1 MIDAPRSETL
11 RLSQSQTAPDSAAGL
26 MARRR
31 PAVLPVVFVMFAGVL
46 FMRVGRVERT
56 EGLSPAAIARDSPVR
71 TTLDP
76 NVAAWHELAHLPNI
90 GPTLARRIVAY
101 RTTAGR
107 DAEGGPGAV
116 FQTPS
121 DLQQVR
127 GIGPR
132 TLARIGG
139 FLHFPE

>member
-1 MIDAPRSETL
+1 MIDAPPSQTPPL
-11 RLSQSQTAPDSAAGL
+11 GQSQSAPESTAGIP
-26 MARRR
+26 ARRR
-31 PAVLPVVFVMFAGVL
+31 RAVLAVLSMMFAAVL
-46 FMRVGRVERT
+46 FMRVGQVEWT
-56 EGLSPAAIARDSPVR
+56 HGLSPVGMAGDSPVR

-90 GPTLARRIVAY
+90 GPTLARRIVEHRAM
-101 RTTAGR
+101 AGR
-107 DAEGGPGAV
+107 DAGATPRAV

-132 TLARIGG
+132 TLERIGR
-139 FLHFPE
+139 FLHFPD